1 MLIHCVFAFVCILFS
16 GDSFDGS
23 LNYSQ
28 VAVGKTMERHASM
41 KVRELATNLFQ
52 VQNTNRSKRGISEW
66 FGRAIDDSSNW
77 VSSSKQSVAAWF
89 GRAVDD
95 SSDWVNSATEN
106 VKNWFIRYTIGANGI
121 EWIGASNNDTSEWIS
136 QTAIDRDVW
145 FFDSKENIGKWIDY
159 VPLET
164 SVWTNHSTIFHCVH
178 NFILAKVVV
187 TSDGDAVGGVIKG
200 GPNGAAAKSV
210 KFCVNRILE
219 AGKSEQ

>member
-1 MLIHCVFAFVCILFS
+1 MLIHCVFACFYILFS

-23 LNYSQ
+23 HNYSQ
-28 VAVGKTMERHASM
+28 VAVSKTMEQYASI
-41 KVRELATNLFQ
+41 KVLVPETNLFQ

-77 VSSSKQSVAAWF
+77 VTSSKQSVVAWF

-95 SSDWVNSATEN
+95 SSDWMNSATAN
-106 VKNWFIRYTIGANGI
+106 VKNWFIRYTIGADGI
-121 EWIGASNNDTSEWIS
+121 EWIGASDNDTSEWIS

-145 FFDSKENIGKWIDY
+145 FVDSKENIGKWIDY
-159 VPLET
+159 VPLDT
-164 SVWTNHSTIFHCVH
+164 SKWTNNSTVFHCVH
-178 NFILAKVVV
+178 KFILVKVVV

-219 AGKSEQ
+219 AGKSE